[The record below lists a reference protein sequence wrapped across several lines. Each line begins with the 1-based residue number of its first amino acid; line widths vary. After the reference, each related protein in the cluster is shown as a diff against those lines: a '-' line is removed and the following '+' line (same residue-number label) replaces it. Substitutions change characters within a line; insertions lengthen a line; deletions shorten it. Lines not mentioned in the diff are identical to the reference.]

1 MDRISGLMPQI
12 GWSPLLAVAAPKKA
26 PSTTVE
32 AAGGADGARAR
43 LGADVGGQ
51 TGQPRGFAGA
61 RGDGQADADPNL
73 PRVEP
78 PPDPEAP
85 TGPPPAFDM
94 TWLEAQAA
102 RRRAGLP
109 DPAPPEIEKMEA
121 GQPDALQANPGQ
133 PDPGQPDR
141 GQMDLGQPGNGPAAL
156 SVSRDDPTPPRDEA
170 APRPAKAEGWP
181 VLAADPAPR
190 LDVTR

>member
-32 AAGGADGARAR
+32 AAGGAGGARAR
-43 LGADVGGQ
+43 LGTDVGGQ
-51 TGQPRGFAGA
+51 TGQPRGLAGA
-61 RGDGQADADPNL
+61 RGDNQGDTDPGL
-73 PRVEP
+73 PRAGP
-78 PPDPEAP
+78 PPDPDAP
-85 TGPPPAFDM
+85 TGPPPAFEM

-109 DPAPPEIEKMEA
+109 DPAPRVAEGKDP
-121 GQPDALQANPGQ
+121 GQPDAWQ
-133 PDPGQPDR
+133 PDRGQPDR
-141 GQMDLGQPGNGPAAL
+141 GQPGSGPAAL
-156 SVSRDDPTPPRDEA
+156 SGSRGDPTPPRDEA
-170 APRPAKAEGWP
+170 VPRPAKAEGWP
-181 VLAADPAPR
+181 VLAPDPAPR

>member
-61 RGDGQADADPNL
+61 RDQGQGDADAGL
-73 PRVEP
+73 YGGEP
-78 PPDPEAP
+78 PPDPDAP

-109 DPAPPEIEKMEA
+109 DPPPRDGGEKDA
-121 GQPDALQANPGQ
+121 GQPEALQLAPGQ
-133 PDPGQPDR
+133 PDPVQSG
-141 GQMDLGQPGNGPAAL
+141 LGPAAL
-156 SVSRDDPTPPRDEA
+156 SVPRDDPTPPRDEA

-181 VLAADPAPR
+181 VLAPDPAPR